1 VIIPIALFG
10 IKLFPLIQILVLC
23 VVKKQTSNIQFLRQ
37 LAELTM
43 DES

>member
-1 VIIPIALFG
+1 VIIPIALFE

-23 VVKKQTSNIQFLRQ
+23 VVKKQIPNIQFLRQ

-43 DES
+43 D